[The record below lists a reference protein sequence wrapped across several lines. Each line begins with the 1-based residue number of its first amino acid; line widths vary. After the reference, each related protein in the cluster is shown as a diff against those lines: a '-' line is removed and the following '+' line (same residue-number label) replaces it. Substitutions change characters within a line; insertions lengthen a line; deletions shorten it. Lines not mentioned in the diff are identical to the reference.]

1 MNPDPEHQKRL
12 KKAAEMMVENQLK
25 MIRMIMIKA
34 AMGIIEGSMEAIEEA
49 EQKPAK
55 KPWVS
60 LTEDEVLEEEE
71 FIAHKHGHPV
81 NHETAILMEFVG
93 RLDAKLK
100 EKNHG

>member
-55 KPWVS
+55 KPWNTIS
-60 LTEDEVLEEEE
+60 DEAIWLEYQRLWPFQPCDEPKLAAEILK
-71 FIAHKHGHPV
+71 FARAL
-81 NHETAILMEFVG
+81 ETKF
-93 RLDAKLK
+93 K
-100 EKNHG
+100 EKNT